1 MRCQSVD
8 FAFLAERDDFVKQG
22 MFQMVVAV
30 GVEVDIDVVLV
41 LKSSERQNRKLHVS
55 NYELDGG
62 DQTREELEE
71 NFASAV
77 LGNLGASCGH
87 QSESSHLVG
96 QWLKWVVG
104 CITQRNDVTR
114 CA

>member
-1 MRCQSVD
+1 MWGQSVD
-8 FAFLAERDDFVKQG
+8 SSFFVEWNYFVKPR
-22 MFQMVVAV
+22 MFQIMVAV
-30 GVEVDIDVVLV
+30 GVKVNVDVMLV
-41 LKSSERQNRKLHVS
+41 LKSSERQSRKLHVP

-96 QWLKWVVG
+96 
-104 CITQRNDVTR
+104 
-114 CA
+114 